1 MRMPHIRHIRRPWLI
16 AFLLIMVAVV
26 MITIFSQIPVDDLE
40 LEPLERWLHSYG
52 VWFGLAFMFCA
63 ALLMTLPVIPST
75 VWVLIGGGLFGPWL
89 GTLLNLL
96 AMTASATLAFL
107 LGRYWA
113 RAWVQRQSS
122 RRLTCLLRGV
132 EQEEWRFVA
141 MTRLIPIFPFAPT
154 NFALGVT
161 GLRLH
166 RYVVTTGIALIP
178 NTLGYT
184 WLGYATRQALD
195 GAEQFVQLLMG
206 GIALLAVIVFLPR
219 LLRRMLHCPETE

>member
-1 MRMPHIRHIRRPWLI
+1 MRIPHIRRHWLI
-16 AFLLIMVAVV
+16 VFLLIMVAVA
-26 MITIFSQIPVDDLE
+26 MITIASQIPVGDLE

-52 VWFGLAFMFCA
+52 VWFGLAFILCA
-63 ALLMTLPVIPST
+63 ALLMTLPIPST
-75 VWVLIGGGLFGPWL
+75 IWVLIGGGLFGPWL
-89 GTLLNLL
+89 GTVLNLL

-113 RAWVQRQSS
+113 RAWIQRQSS
-122 RRLTCLLRGV
+122 RQLACLLRGV

-166 RYVVTTGIALIP
+166 RYVITTGIALIP

-184 WLGYATRQALD
+184 WLGYATRQALA
-195 GAEQFVQLLMG
+195 GAEQFVQWLMG

-219 LLRRMLHCPETE
+219 LLRRMLHCPKTE